1 MVLSEVGFSIVQI
14 VFVAF
19 PVLRTSSP
27 VETEEKW
34 MVLGNFAGFLLR
46 GQLVRQECLLVKS
59 QTCIQFLAPLGIVFI
74 SLGKTLRTCLFC

>member
-1 MVLSEVGFSIVQI
+1 MQI

-27 VETEEKW
+27 VETEEKL

-46 GQLVRQECLLVKS
+46 GQLVRQECLLDK
-59 QTCIQFLAPLGIVFI
+59 
-74 SLGKTLRTCLFC
+74 